1 MVKRGS
7 TSTRNEEDSFHRV
20 ANMST
25 AHDVTAH
32 DGDVSEML
40 SQYLPQNTTAIE
52 NSNKKTSTLG
62 DSTLYRMAVRAEE
75 ETRDVSAQNKTN
87 DAMHEEEEADAGGF
101 EDMETQDPNNETEG
115 LSNPFSSPADITN
128 VALCSFRRQRHLSW
142 KNISNVWF

>member
-62 DSTLYRMAVRAEE
+62 DSTLYRMAVQAEE
-75 ETRDVSAQNKTN
+75 ETRDVSAQNKTS
-87 DAMHEEEEADAGGF
+87 DAMHEEEEVDAGGF

-115 LSNPFSSPADITN
+115 LSNHSI
-128 VALCSFRRQRHLSW
+128 L
-142 KNISNVWF
+142 